1 MAQRE
6 HVTPSSALELFL
18 DAFDGMPIQGCHEL
32 RLSPQE
38 LAELTG
44 KAIWRS
50 RARALWY
57 NGIQLISDG
66 TLVVNGRVRPAG
78 SQDES
83 VRHTRWGR
91 PDKRIFVPSEW
102 LVNWTGS
109 FREVALDRLENW
121 DALR

>member
-1 MAQRE
+1 MARDIGYDTYGGTA
-6 HVTPSSALELFL
+6 VSAAHNAQDPYGLYYVPEYL
-18 DAFDGMPIQGCHEL
+18 
-32 RLSPQE
+32 E

-44 KAIWRS
+44 KTIWRE

-66 TLVVNGRVRPAG
+66 TLVIRGRVRPAG

-91 PDKRIFVPSEW
+91 PDKRYFVSSEW
-102 LVNWTGS
+102 LVNWSGN
-109 FREVALDRLENW
+109 FRQVALDKIENW
-121 DALR
+121 DVLR

>member
-1 MAQRE
+1 MAKQLGYDTYGGTS
-6 HVTPSSALELFL
+6 VSAAHNAQDPYGLYYVPEYLEL
-18 DAFDGMPIQGCHEL
+18 AK
-32 RLSPQE
+32 
-38 LAELTG
+38 LTG
-44 KAIWRS
+44 KEVWKQ

-66 TLVVNGRVRPAG
+66 TLVVNNRVRPAG

-83 VRHTRWGR
+83 LRHTRWGR
-91 PDKRIFVPSEW
+91 TDMRIFVSSEW

-109 FREVALDRLENW
+109 FRQVALDMIDDW

>member
-44 KAIWRS
+44 LFPSAGGVDRWKTMVRGFHRISYIEKGCGVPQPFVSNILPLCAPGCPVHRGASVRTIQSHNPPVPAIWR
-50 RARALWY
+50 A
-57 NGIQLISDG
+57 D
-66 TLVVNGRVRPAG
+66 
-78 SQDES
+78 
-83 VRHTRWGR
+83 
-91 PDKRIFVPSEW
+91 FVLS
-102 LVNWTGS
+102 
-109 FREVALDRLENW
+109 
-121 DALR
+121 